1 MSRKPTTVTK
11 AKILSELVSEVR
23 RMTGLSVLISQ
34 AVADRVGLAPSDLEY
49 FDVIVLAEA
58 EVTPGW
64 LMRETGLT
72 SGAITGVV
80 DRLERAGFVRREHD
94 PNDRR
99 KVIVRPEPKRLA
111 ELMKYYA
118 PLQNAMTY
126 LWTSYTSS
134 ELQLI
139 LEFTRRGCDTSMREL
154 DRIRAMPKLAT
165 SGTPDQMSTNQ
176 TERKRAKR

>member
-11 AKILSELVSEVR
+11 DKILGELVSEVR

-49 FDVIVLAEA
+49 FDVIVLAE
-58 EVTPGW
+58 EDVTPGW

-80 DRLERAGFVRREHD
+80 DRLETAGFVRREHD
-94 PNDRR
+94 PHDRR

-111 ELMKYYA
+111 ELMKYYT
-118 PLQNAMTY
+118 PLQNAMTH

-154 DRIRAMPKLAT
+154 DRIRTMPKLTT
-165 SGTPDQMSTNQ
+165 SGAPGLPSS
-176 TERKRAKR
+176 RKTKRKTAKR